1 MLASERHQ
9 QILRLLDERGSLRTV
24 DLAQEF
30 SVTDETVR
38 RDLQLLADGHHL
50 TRTHGGATCLN
61 GRPKLQSFA
70 ERRGIRVEQKS
81 AIAKAALS
89 LIEPGRTY
97 AFDSST
103 TSFELVRS
111 LPDLSYRV
119 VTNAY
124 AVIDHL
130 IRLDHVELI
139 STGGRYHQKTQT
151 FVGSDSVSALR
162 RFNINTA
169 FVSCVGL
176 DAKRGAS
183 EAFEE
188 QAGFKQVLVD
198 MADDV
203 VLLADSRKLGKCSE
217 YFFGETRC
225 FSRVITDLAA
235 DVGILDQLRDCGCE
249 VIIAE

>member
-30 SVTDETVR
+30 KVTDETVR

-50 TRTHGGATCLN
+50 TRTHGGATSLN

-70 ERRGIRVEQKS
+70 ERRGIRVEQKA
-81 AIAKAALS
+81 AIARAALS
-89 LIEPGRTY
+89 LIEAGQTY

-103 TSFELVRS
+103 TAFELVRS
-111 LPDLSYRV
+111 LPDLSFRV

-124 AVIDHL
+124 AVIDHV

-162 RFNINTA
+162 RFNINIA

-198 MADDV
+198 MADEV
-203 VLLADSRKLGKCSE
+203 VLLADSEKLGKCSE

-225 FSRVITDLAA
+225 FSRVITDEGA
-235 DVGILDQLRDCGCE
+235 DIEILDQLRDCGCG